1 MEGWGLPWTTP
12 SVGKGLDGMTPIQS
26 IAAIIGHEPE
36 PSDMLDDLGL
46 DLIDLWRVRDDL
58 ERAHNIEI
66 SCDAM
71 MRWVTVED
79 VMAALEKN
87 LQAVHFLACQ

>member
-1 MEGWGLPWTTP
+1 
-12 SVGKGLDGMTPIQS
+12 MTPAQS

-58 ERAHNIEI
+58 ERAHNVEI

>member
-1 MEGWGLPWTTP
+1 MLALKP
-12 SVGKGLDGMTPIQS
+12 KGFLMTPIQS

-58 ERAHNIEI
+58 ERAHGIEI
-66 SCDAM
+66 ACHTMMAWRTVADITSCLSRTM
-71 MRWVTVED
+71 VT
-79 VMAALEKN
+79 A
-87 LQAVHFLACQ
+87 

>member
-1 MEGWGLPWTTP
+1 MEGWGLPWITP

-26 IAAIIGHEPE
+26 IAAIIGHEPD
-36 PSDMLDDLGL
+36 PSDILDDLGL

-58 ERAHNIEI
+58 ERAHNVEI

-71 MRWVTVED
+71 MRWVTVGD
-79 VMAALEKN
+79 IASCVFPLDAMRRCA
-87 LQAVHFLACQ
+87 

>member
-1 MEGWGLPWTTP
+1 
-12 SVGKGLDGMTPIQS
+12 MTPIQS
-26 IAAIIGHEPE
+26 IAAIIGHEPA
-36 PSDMLDDLGL
+36 PDDMLDDLGL

-71 MRWVTVED
+71 MRWVTVAD
-79 VMAALEKN
+79 ISKALERI
-87 LQAVHFLACQ
+87 AA

>member
-1 MEGWGLPWTTP
+1 
-12 SVGKGLDGMTPIQS
+12 MTPIQS
-26 IAAIIGHEPE
+26 IAAIIGHEPD

-58 ERAHNIEI
+58 ERAHNVEI

-71 MRWVTVED
+71 MRWVTVAD
-79 VMAALEKN
+79 IASCVFPLDAMRRCA
-87 LQAVHFLACQ
+87 

>member
-1 MEGWGLPWTTP
+1 
-12 SVGKGLDGMTPIQS
+12 MTPIQS

-71 MRWVTVED
+71 MRWVTVGD
-79 VMAALEKN
+79 VMAALER
-87 LQAVHFLACQ
+87 VTV

>member
-58 ERAHNIEI
+58 ERAHGIEI
-66 SCDAM
+66 ACHDM
-71 MRWVTVED
+71 MAWRVVRDISRSLKGE
-79 VMAALEKN
+79 MA
-87 LQAVHFLACQ
+87 